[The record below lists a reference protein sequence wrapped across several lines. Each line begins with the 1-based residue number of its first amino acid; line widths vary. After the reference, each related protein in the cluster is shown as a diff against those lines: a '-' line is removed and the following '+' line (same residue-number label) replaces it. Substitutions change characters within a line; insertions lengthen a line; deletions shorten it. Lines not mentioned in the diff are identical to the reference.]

1 MDRRREMTSD
11 LSTVLAAYK
20 SFASGDASALIDA
33 LDPNVEWWT
42 KGVMDHRGREV
53 AARRLTSLGS
63 GAVITGICEGGNAL
77 VLEFARPW
85 WKRHRAGGLLRRLVG
100 LRVAQAIW
108 VRNGRIVKVETHEH
122 PAQDLHQTLPPF
134 EGF

>member
-1 MDRRREMTSD
+1 MTSD
-11 LSTVLAAYK
+11 HSTVLAAYK
-20 SFASGDASALIDA
+20 AFASGDASALVDA

-42 KGVMDHRGREV
+42 EGVRDHRGREV

-63 GAVITGICEGGNAL
+63 GAVITGIRQERNAL

-85 WKRHRAGGLLRRLVG
+85 WKRRRASEPLRRLLG

-108 VRNGRIVKVETHEH
+108 VRNGRIVKVETHGH
-122 PAQDLHQTLPPF
+122 TARDLELALPPF